1 MPLRVHCPQGCLIRV
16 PNSRA
21 GKVVR
26 CPGCKS
32 VIRLPDVSASELAS
46 GKPIPIHALPADTA
60 DSQISDFVPYRDDQP
75 ENLNQE
81 SDHGKQKPGSP
92 THQASGETTGQTGR
106 AVNEPGPFKEPT
118 PVVPN
123 KRLETPAPTRRKI
136 PSADEPVDFSSPDV
150 RDQEPLARSMSRPPD
165 NTQRSKTFL
174 QKPEDGDQMLRQ
186 FHASTSDRIVLARFY
201 SICVFCTGI
210 FNLIPAIYF
219 WYFWGDIEIGSSWPR
234 WAYLQIFVAGLH
246 FIYAIFLYQIPDW
259 STLRTIAIAMLVFAM
274 MYGLVSSG
282 LLIGGGHGTIAN
294 FLKLPS
300 ALLNQAAIWCVAM
313 LCLSTLISYLT
324 GKESAL
330 WCRTEKLL
338 NQILTGQ
345 N

>member
-46 GKPIPIHALPADTA
+46 GKPIPIHALPADTT

-81 SDHGKQKPGSP
+81 SDQGKQKPGSP
-92 THQASGETTGQTGR
+92 THKATGETPHQAGR
-106 AVNEPGPFKEPT
+106 VVNEPSEEPT
-118 PVVPN
+118 PVVPK
-123 KRLETPAPTRRKI
+123 KRLVTPAPTRRKI
-136 PSADEPVDFSSPDV
+136 PSDEPVDFSPPAV
-150 RDQEPLARSMSRPPD
+150 LDQEPLAHSMSRPSD
-165 NTQRSKTFL
+165 GTHRLKTFL
-174 QKPEDGDQMLRQ
+174 QEPEDGDQMLRQ
-186 FHASTSDRIVLARFY
+186 FQASTSDRIVLARFY

-219 WYFWGDIEIGSSWPR
+219 WYFGGHIEIGASWPR

-294 FLKLPS
+294 FLRLPS

>member
-32 VIRLPDVSASELAS
+32 VIRLPDVSASELAN
-46 GKPIPIHALPADTA
+46 GKPIPIHALPANTT

-75 ENLNQE
+75 VNLNQE
-81 SDHGKQKPGSP
+81 LDQGKQKPGSP
-92 THQASGETTGQTGR
+92 THKATGETPHQAGR
-106 AVNEPGPFKEPT
+106 VVNVPFERPT
-118 PVVPN
+118 PVVPK
-123 KRLETPAPTRRKI
+123 KRLVTPAPTRRKI
-136 PSADEPVDFSSPDV
+136 PSADEPVDFSPPAV
-150 RDQEPLARSMSRPPD
+150 LDQEPLAHSMSHPSDGTHRP
-165 NTQRSKTFL
+165 KTFL
-174 QKPEDGDQMLRQ
+174 QEPEDGDQMLRQ
-186 FHASTSDRIVLARFY
+186 FQASTSDRIVLARFY

-219 WYFWGDIEIGSSWPR
+219 WYYWGHIEIEASWPR

-294 FLKLPS
+294 FLRLPS